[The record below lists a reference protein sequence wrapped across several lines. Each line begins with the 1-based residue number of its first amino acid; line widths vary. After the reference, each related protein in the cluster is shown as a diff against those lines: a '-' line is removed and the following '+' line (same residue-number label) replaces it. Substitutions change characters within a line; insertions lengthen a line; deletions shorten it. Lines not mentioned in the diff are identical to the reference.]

1 MSDKKASG
9 QREARQENITSSKG
23 RWLLLA
29 GLLSFF
35 ALASYVGVSAYSS
48 ARGSVSNSVSVDT
61 SQNRAPDFSVTTVEG
76 SNFRLSDQKGKVVV
90 VMFTAPG

>member
-1 MSDKKASG
+1 MSDKKSSG
-9 QREARQENITSSKG
+9 QREARQENTTSSKR

-29 GLLSFF
+29 GPLLFLAF
-35 ALASYVGVSAYSS
+35 AAYVGVSLYSRS
-48 ARGSVSNSVSVDT
+48 SVSNSVSVDT
-61 SQNRAPDFSVTTVEG
+61 SQNRAPEFSVTTTEG